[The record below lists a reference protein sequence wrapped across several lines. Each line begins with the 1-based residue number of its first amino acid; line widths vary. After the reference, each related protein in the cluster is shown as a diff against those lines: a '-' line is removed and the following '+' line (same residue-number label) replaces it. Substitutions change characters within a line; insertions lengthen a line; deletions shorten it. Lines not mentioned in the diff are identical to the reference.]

1 MKKTYLIAAAALIAV
16 PAVALAHEHGEHR
29 GKGRHGDM
37 MERLDTNK
45 DGNLS
50 ADEARASGE
59 ARLKRLDAN
68 SDGVVTPDEAP
79 RLFERPDA
87 DGDGKITA
95 AELGN
100 VAAAKLM
107 RADKDGDGV
116 VTQAERDAARD
127 AMKERRKAWH
137 EHHDEDEAQP

>member
-1 MKKTYLIAAAALIAV
+1 MKKTYLIAAAALLAI

-29 GKGRHGDM
+29 GKERHGDWI
-37 MERLDTNK
+37 ERLDTNK
-45 DGNLS
+45 DGNIS
-50 ADEARASGE
+50 TDEARASGE
-59 ARLKRLDAN
+59 SRLKRLDAN
-68 SDGVVTPDEAP
+68 GDGVVTADEAP

-116 VTQAERDAARD
+116 VTPAEREAAKE
-127 AMKERRKAWH
+127 AMREKRKAWH
-137 EHHDEDEAQP
+137 DRDDDAQP